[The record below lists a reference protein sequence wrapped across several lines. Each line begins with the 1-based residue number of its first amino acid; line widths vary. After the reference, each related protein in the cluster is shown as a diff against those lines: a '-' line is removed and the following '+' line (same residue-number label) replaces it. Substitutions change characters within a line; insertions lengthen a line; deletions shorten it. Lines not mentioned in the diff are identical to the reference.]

1 MKKGN
6 NKDAKSKGDKKNGKL
21 NKTQIKA
28 KVKNLVEQISTIR
41 MELEDLQSDVEMERD
56 DIEPYEG
63 KDDLTEAQE
72 ERQEWLDNAASQI
85 EEMVMSLQEAEDR
98 ESDLDY

>member
-1 MKKGN
+1 MAN
-6 NKDAKSKGDKKNGKL
+6 L
-21 NKTQIKA
+21 TKTQIKA

-41 MELEDLQSDVEMERD
+41 MELEELQSDVEMERD

-85 EEMVMSLQEAEDR
+85 EEMVMNLQEVEDK
-98 ESDLDY
+98 ECDLDY

>member
-1 MKKGN
+1 MAN
-6 NKDAKSKGDKKNGKL
+6 L
-21 NKTQIKA
+21 TKTQIKA
-28 KVKNLVEQISTIR
+28 KVKNLIEQISTIR
-41 MELEDLQSDVEMERD
+41 MELEELQSDVEMERD

-85 EEMVMSLQEAEDR
+85 EEMVMNLQEAEDK
-98 ESDLDY
+98 EC

>member
-1 MKKGN
+1 MAN
-6 NKDAKSKGDKKNGKL
+6 L
-21 NKTQIKA
+21 IKTQIKA
-28 KVKNLVEQISTIR
+28 KVKNLVEQISNIR
-41 MELEDLQSDVEMERD
+41 LELEELQSDVEMERD

-85 EEMVMSLQEAEDR
+85 EEMVMSLQEAEDK

>member
-1 MKKGN
+1 MAN
-6 NKDAKSKGDKKNGKL
+6 L
-21 NKTQIKA
+21 TKTQIKA
-28 KVKNLVEQISTIR
+28 KVKNLIEQISTIR
-41 MELEDLQSDVEMERD
+41 MELEELQSDVEMERD

-85 EEMVMSLQEAEDR
+85 EEMVMNLQEAEDK
-98 ESDLDY
+98 ECDLDY